1 MSRSYFTWQSVSFFP
16 LLSQKCVCINRPY
29 CIQFCNKQELFFLS
43 VTDPATFKM
52 SLVDLRFVLGKF
64 FYKWYK
70 KTRHINCMRGFLM
83 PLVRRESTRFLCL
96 RWGLCGSCWLL
107 NMCHFYTEFSNLFG
121 SLESP
126 GMLRWE
132 EQKLDWYILKKN
144 NYSKLSVHL
153 EMSKAW
159 HYSSETFSVCFG
171 TIKYLKV
178 YPHLPA
184 SYFAFVI
191 LASPSPPSFFQLL
204 SQALIMLPQSCQI
217 LGLCDTV
224 SQSSRVATSH

>member
-1 MSRSYFTWQSVSFFP
+1 
-16 LLSQKCVCINRPY
+16 
-29 CIQFCNKQELFFLS
+29 
-43 VTDPATFKM
+43 
-52 SLVDLRFVLGKF
+52 
-64 FYKWYK
+64 
-70 KTRHINCMRGFLM
+70 M
-83 PLVRRESTRFLCL
+83 PLVRRESTHFLCL

-107 NMCHFYTEFSNLFG
+107 NMCHFYTEFNNLFG